1 MLLLCFL
8 LITTFVGATTG
19 SIGNSRMVLRINPG
33 ETIEKFVLVKN
44 VNNVA
49 VTIDLFATGDLAAS
63 TIIKDTHFTL
73 QPGEQK
79 NAYFTIRAPNEG
91 TTETRVNVQFKPTKG
106 ASVGL
111 SSTVVVIAKA
121 NTNSDNNNNNQHNNT
136 NNNQNNNNTNTNNNQ
151 NNTYNQQNNTNNNNT
166 NTNNNQNNNQQQN
179 NNNQN
184 TNNYQNPYYDAS
196 SSTSS
201 SSYHSSSSSGSSS
214 SSATV
219 TQKLDLH
226 TTPTLSE
233 DQQTQSSEPQVLKL
247 TGKVTASKT
256 SGSGIPVFISISFL
270 VLLAAL
276 LGVLYYTAH
285 APSTHVPKKRLKEGY
300 AP

>member
-151 NNTYNQQNNTNNNNT
+151 NN
-166 NTNNNQNNNQQQN
+166 NQQQN